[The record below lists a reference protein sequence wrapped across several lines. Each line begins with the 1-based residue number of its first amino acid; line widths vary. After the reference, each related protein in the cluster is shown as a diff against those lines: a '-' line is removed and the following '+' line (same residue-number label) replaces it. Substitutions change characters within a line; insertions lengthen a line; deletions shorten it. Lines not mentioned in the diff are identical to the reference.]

1 MPRADERVSV
11 LIPATWRWVA
21 VSDRTILAFIVFFS
35 YAFLQDSDDR
45 AVGYVAGSSPNRWG
59 LSRDGSSV
67 SDLFSEGSGKQ
78 QQQHRAHSLF
88 APVVLLMLKEV

>member
-1 MPRADERVSV
+1 RHLDVHLP
-11 LIPATWRWVA
+11 
-21 VSDRTILAFIVFFS
+21 
-35 YAFLQDSDDR
+35 DSDDR

-67 SDLFSEGSGKQ
+67 SDLFSEAKGSDKRH
-78 QQQHRAHSLF
+78 QHRAHNLF